1 MESILETLTEMKFI
15 EGVYMSMVENKD
27 SDVGFMNN
35 DYLFKLV
42 DSTWLLK
49 KKERFLEL

>member
-1 MESILETLTEMKFI
+1 MKFI
-15 EGVYMSMVENKD
+15 EGVYYVDMYMSMVENED

-42 DSTWLLK
+42 DSTWFLK